1 MNVAAR
7 GSPLRGIL
15 ASTEEQADRMRR
27 CGFSHAGCVDMN
39 ETWDYLTRRDASDVA
54 RVVRLEMFDEIE
66 EWRLIQAHYCVA
78 WGVNQLD
85 GGDALL
91 DAIKLK

>member
-1 MNVAAR
+1 M
-7 GSPLRGIL
+7 
-15 ASTEEQADRMRR
+15 
-27 CGFSHAGCVDMN
+27 
-39 ETWDYLTRRDASDVA
+39 A

-66 EWRLIQAHYCVA
+66 EWRLIPAHYCVA

>member
-1 MNVAAR
+1 
-7 GSPLRGIL
+7 
-15 ASTEEQADRMRR
+15 
-27 CGFSHAGCVDMN
+27 MN
-39 ETWDYLTRRDASDVA
+39 ETWDYLTRRDSADVA

-66 EWRLIQAHYCVA
+66 EWRLIQEHYCVA